1 MDALPQALLFMGIIP
16 ALVLLF
22 ISLKG
27 YDGYYKDKVI
37 FLTFILG
44 IFAGFIA
51 NLIEWFTITSGIL
64 FIILFPVLEQLFK
77 TIILNISRFHGK
89 KETVVYGLSLGL
101 GFGSIFTP
109 FSIIFTEIQSD
120 NNYLVLLVAI
130 GSLGIILAHAATGI
144 VIAYGVYS
152 HKMSRYL
159 LFSIIVYIPVTATIF
174 LTSLFNIGYLQ
185 VFLVAYGLILYWYA
199 TTNIM
204 PRILKNGKNEK
215 KKKQS

>member
-1 MDALPQALLFMGIIP
+1 MDVLPQALLFMGIIP

-44 IFAGFIA
+44 IFAGFIS
-51 NLIEWFTITSGIL
+51 NLIEWFTITAGIL
-64 FIILFPVLEQLFK
+64 FIILFPILEQLFK

-109 FSIIFTEIQSD
+109 FSIIFTEIQTD

-152 HKMSRYL
+152 YKMRRYL
-159 LFSIIVYIPVTATIF
+159 LFSIILYIPVTATIF
-174 LTSLFNIGYLQ
+174 LTSLLNIGYLQ
-185 VFLVAYGLILYWYA
+185 VILVAYGIILYWYA
-199 TTNIM
+199 TKNIM
-204 PRILKNGKNEK
+204 PRILKNEK
-215 KKKQS
+215 KKKQA